1 MKKVAIL
8 LISLVFIIGIIGF
21 SKIKYSDNSFKLQ
34 MESENFKFYS
44 YNKEKKCL
52 DDLSKILEDNYNRI
66 SKDLNVTLK
75 EKVIIEIYPDIKV
88 FHEAIGAP
96 NAPNWVVG
104 TGWENKIKMVSPLN
118 PGGQHTYDT
127 LMQVVVHEFTHVV
140 ISNINSDLE
149 SIPIW
154 LNEGI
159 AAYEANQMSITSRNA
174 IKEKLDSNAVPLLS
188 EMNSSNF
195 SEVGGYVFSYTSI
208 EYIIKNYGYD
218 TVISLIKNPKDLE
231 QTLGNSMSE
240 FENNWKI
247 YLEENY
253 R

>member
-1 MKKVAIL
+1 MKKATIL
-8 LISLVFIIGIIGF
+8 LISLVFILAIIGF
-21 SKIKYSDNSFKLQ
+21 NKIGDNDDSFKLQ
-34 MESENFKFYS
+34 MENKNFKFYS
-44 YNKEKKCL
+44 YNKDKKCL
-52 DDLSKILEDNYNRI
+52 EDLSKILEENYNRI

-75 EKVIIEIYPDIKV
+75 EKVIIEVYPDIKA
-88 FHEAIGAP
+88 FHDAIGSP

-127 LMQVVVHEFTHVV
+127 LMQVVVHEFTHVA

-159 AAYEANQMSITSRNA
+159 AAYEAKQMSSNSRSA
-174 IKEKLDSNAVPLLS
+174 IKEKLDSNDVPSLS

-195 SEVGGYVFSYTSI
+195 SEVGGYVFSYTAI
-208 EYIIKNYGYD
+208 EYIIENYGYD
-218 TVISLIKNPKDLE
+218 TIVLLIKTPADLE
-231 QTLGNSMSE
+231 KILGNSMIE
-240 FENNWKI
+240 FENNWKR
-247 YLEENY
+247 YLKENY
-253 R
+253 G